1 MTPTPAIERIEA
13 SPPSVASRSAFEW
26 SCLLRHDGDYDQETR
41 DAIHAHN
48 ERIIQ
53 QAMDGKLEEAAM
65 ICDAQAEGRPTTCK
79 WEQTTETL
87 AKRIRALAEQPKGGS

>member
-41 DAIHAHN
+41 DAFELAVLGTLR
-48 ERIIQ
+48 EL
-53 QAMDGKLEEAAM
+53 GVLE
-65 ICDAQAEGRPTTCK
+65 
-79 WEQTTETL
+79 
-87 AKRIRALAEQPKGGS
+87 